1 MSGIYYCRYMAAGTT
16 FRGKPF
22 TREQT
27 LTAAVWNGGD
37 IPTEPSPNTPEGSRP
52 NGNNPGGGGLVP
64 PTVKGDDCCKAQ
76 IRLQYLMLVMLL
88 IIAVLLALM
97 LRR

>member
-1 MSGIYYCRYMAAGTT
+1 
-16 FRGKPF
+16 
-22 TREQT
+22 
-27 LTAAVWNGGD
+27 
-37 IPTEPSPNTPEGSRP
+37 
-52 NGNNPGGGGLVP
+52 
-64 PTVKGDDCCKAQ
+64 VKGDDCCKAQ